1 VATRLLPDDP
11 HDRELL
17 ARVRPP
23 GWVNPTPTGRYHL
36 VVLGAGT
43 AGLVCAAGAAGL
55 GARVA
60 LIERHLLGGD
70 CLNAGCVPSKSL
82 LAASRRG
89 IAVPAAMERLRRQ
102 RAELAKHDSAERF
115 RSLGVDVYFGEGRF
129 VRPDAVEVAG
139 RTLTF
144 RRAVI
149 ATGTR
154 PARPALPGACVTNE
168 EVFALTE
175 LPGRLTVVGAGPVG
189 CELAQAFA
197 RFGSRVTL
205 VARAG
210 QVLPREDDDAAAVV
224 RGGLERDGVML
235 AAEPVAADVT
245 LLAAGRVPNVEGLGL
260 DEAGVAFD
268 PARGVW
274 VSDFLGTTNPRIFA
288 AGDVCSAYK
297 FTHAAD
303 AMARLV
309 IRNALFWGW
318 GRASRLVIPWCTYT
332 DPELAR
338 VGLSLAEARERG
350 VAVDVF
356 ELPFAS
362 VDRAVLDGEDVGF
375 VRALVRKGTGR
386 IVGVTA
392 VGAHAG
398 ETIGAAALAMA
409 RGVGMS
415 GLAASIFPYP
425 TRCGRGWGESVGR
438 PLEPTLEFAGTRDH
452 KLVEAH
458 AGGRQVMR

>member
-1 VATRLLPDDP
+1 
-11 HDRELL
+11 
-17 ARVRPP
+17 
-23 GWVNPTPTGRYHL
+23 
-36 VVLGAGT
+36 
-43 AGLVCAAGAAGL
+43 
-55 GARVA
+55 
-60 LIERHLLGGD
+60 
-70 CLNAGCVPSKSL
+70 VPSKSL
-82 LAASRRG
+82 LAAARRG
-89 IAVPAAMERLRRQ
+89 MAFPAAMERLRRQ

-115 RSLGVDVYFGEGRF
+115 RSLGVDVYFGDGRF
-129 VRPDAVEVAG
+129 VRPDAVEVDG

-154 PARPALPGACVTNE
+154 PVRLTLPGACVTNE

-197 RFGSRVTL
+197 RLGSRVTL
-205 VARAG
+205 VGRAG

-224 RGGLERDGVML
+224 RAGLERDGVTL
-235 AAEPVAADVT
+235 AAEPVPADVT
-245 LLAAGRVPNVEGLGL
+245 LVAAGRVPNVEGLGL

-268 PARGVW
+268 PVNGVR
-274 VSDFLGTTNPRIFA
+274 VSDFLGTTNPRVFA
-288 AGDVCSAYK
+288 AGDVCSRFK

-318 GRASRLVIPWCTYT
+318 GRASSLVIPWCTYT

-338 VGLSLAEARERG
+338 VGLSLAEAREHG
-350 VAVDVF
+350 VAVDVV

-375 VRALVRKGTGR
+375 VRALVRKGR

-409 RGVGMS
+409 RGTGMS

-425 TRCGRGWGESVGR
+425 TRNEALRKLGDMYNR
-438 PLEPTLEFAGTRDH
+438 TR
-452 KLVEAH
+452 LTPWARWLLR
-458 AGGRQVMR
+458 AWLG

>member
-1 VATRLLPDDP
+1 
-11 HDRELL
+11 DRELL

-23 GWVNPTPTGRYHL
+23 GWQNPTPAGRYHL
-36 VVLGAGT
+36 VVIGAGT

-60 LIERHLLGGD
+60 LVERHLLGGD

-89 IAVPAAMERLRRQ
+89 TPFPAAMERLRRQ

-115 RSLGVDVYFGEGRF
+115 RSLGVDVYFGAARF
-129 VRPDAVEVAG
+129 TRPDAVEVGG

-154 PARPALPGACVTNE
+154 AARPDLGAACLTNE
-168 EVFALTE
+168 EVFTLTAL
-175 LPGRLTVVGAGPVG
+175 PARLTVVGAGPVG

-224 RGGLERDGVML
+224 RAALERDGVAL
-235 AAEPVAADVT
+235 AAEPAPADVT
-245 LLAAGRVPNVEGLGL
+245 LAATGRVPNVEGLGL

-268 PARGVW
+268 PQRGVR
-274 VSDFLGTTNPRIFA
+274 VNDFLGTTNPRVFA
-288 AGDVCSAYK
+288 AGDVCSPYK

-303 AMARLV
+303 ATARLA

-318 GRASRLVIPWCTYT
+318 GRASSLVIPWCTYT
-332 DPELAR
+332 DPELGR

-350 VAVDVF
+350 VAVDAY

-375 VRALVRKGTGR
+375 VRALTAKGTGR
-386 IVGVTA
+386 LVGVTA

-398 ETIGAAALAMA
+398 ETIGAAAFAMA
-409 RGVGMS
+409 RGQGMS
-415 GLAASIFPYP
+415 ALAASVFPYP
-425 TRCGRGWGESVGR
+425 TRNEALRKLGDAYNR
-438 PLEPTLEFAGTRDH
+438 TR
-452 KLVEAH
+452 LTPWARWLLRTWL
-458 AGGRQVMR
+458 G